1 MDEMNKDVTI
11 KVIEQE
17 DGYHVVD
24 ADGTIGP
31 VCDKYTTD
39 GYLRLTPNAANRK
52 LTNAAKLKEAIAKD
66 GELVI
71 VGYKAT
77 RTIGSTG
84 TRLPN
89 EKLIAYLPEEL
100 QEEYKAIIARA
111 IEARDAAKAKPLTD
125 KEKLEK
131 KIKKAQEALAK
142 LMATAENSEDAE

>member
-1 MDEMNKDVTI
+1 M
-11 KVIEQE
+11 EQE
-17 DGYHVVD
+17 IMAKIVLEDDGFHVVD
-24 ADGTIGP
+24 NDGTMGP
-31 VCDKYTTD
+31 VCKYCDEGDKTIV
-39 GYLRLTPNAANRK
+39 LTPNAANRK
-52 LTNAAKLKEAIAKD
+52 WANRAKALEACEKD
-66 GELVI
+66 GFFPLT
-71 VGYKAT
+71 YKAT

-111 IEARDAAKAKPLTD
+111 IEARDAAKAKPLTE

-142 LMATAENSEDAE
+142 LMAAAENSEDAE